1 MSLFCCPSFAFTPS
15 VELIQDKRCSDW
27 ENGLEFYWVI
37 FKRRIEY
44 HLLFSGKFLF
54 LVMNKTKIWLT
65 SIFSISL
72 VGFLAWIFLDTSPMA
87 ENEVEQVEK
96 GIDEANEKNTFQQI
110 AEQVFEPDHL
120 DTADFEKR
128 VKALAHD
135 SIPKPWQVFSVI
147 PEKGALLPFHRIVAM
162 YGNFYSKNMGILGRI
177 PEDELRSLFQKELDF
192 WSQSDSTT
200 PALPAVH
207 YIAITAQ
214 RDPGKES
221 AYRIRMPEAQIQ
233 KAIELGR
240 SLDGITFLDVQ
251 IGHSTVEREV
261 STLEKYLLEDDVHLG
276 LDPEWSM
283 KDGSVPGTKIGTMD
297 AAEINFAIEYLSKL
311 VKENGLPPKILVVH
325 RFTRNMI
332 TNHQDIKA
340 TPQVQVV
347 INMDGFGFPAKK
359 VNSYKSF
366 VGGMPVQFTGIKLF
380 YINDTLEAPNR
391 LMTPQEI
398 FKLYPKPIYIQYQ

>member
-1 MSLFCCPSFAFTPS
+1 MGGWDFEVRFFLKGF
-15 VELIQDKRCSDW
+15 L
-27 ENGLEFYWVI
+27 G
-37 FKRRIEY
+37 
-44 HLLFSGKFLF
+44 HLLFSVKFLF

-65 SIFSISL
+65 SIFSVSL
-72 VGFLAWIFLDTSPMA
+72 IGFLAWIFLDTSPMP
-87 ENEVEQVEK
+87 ENGVVVLQEDL
-96 GIDEANEKNTFQQI
+96 DEANQKSVLEKIT
-110 AEQVFEPDHL
+110 EQVFEPEHL
-120 DTADFEKR
+120 DTTDFERR

-135 SIPKPWQVFSVI
+135 SIPKPWQVFTVI

-177 PEDELRSLFQKELDF
+177 PEDELKNLFQKELEF
-192 WSQSDSTT
+192 WTQADSAT

-214 RDPGKES
+214 KDPGKES

-240 SLDGITFLDVQ
+240 SMNGITFLDVQ
-251 IGHSTVEREV
+251 IGHSSVEREV
-261 STLEKYLLEDDVHLG
+261 PTLEKYLLEKDVHLG

-297 AAEINFAIEYLSKL
+297 AAEINFAIEYLTKL

-359 VNSYKSF
+359 VSSYRSY

-380 YINDTLEAPNR
+380 YINDTLDSPHR

>member
-1 MSLFCCPSFAFTPS
+1 MVLTKRNNLNQLDFS
-15 VELIQDKRCSDW
+15 V
-27 ENGLEFYWVI
+27 
-37 FKRRIEY
+37 
-44 HLLFSGKFLF
+44 KFLF
-54 LVMNKTKIWLT
+54 LVMDKKKIWLT
-65 SIFSISL
+65 SVFSISL
-72 VGFLAWIFLDTSPMA
+72 LGFFWWLLIGFQSEQKAQESTSSLGQQPFVEDTLELPSLGKTKLKDELDST
-87 ENEVEQVEK
+87 
-96 GIDEANEKNTFQQI
+96 
-110 AEQVFEPDHL
+110 
-120 DTADFEKR
+120 DFDLR

-135 SIPKPWQVFSVI
+135 SIPKPWQVFSI
-147 PEKGALLPFHRIVAM
+147 YPEKGALLPFFRIVAM

-177 PEDELRSLFQKELDF
+177 PEEELRDLFQKEVEF
-192 WSQSDSTT
+192 WTQADTTT

-214 RDPGKES
+214 KDPGKEAS
-221 AYRIRMPEAQIQ
+221 YRIRMPEAQIQ
-233 KAIELGR
+233 KAISLGR
-240 SLDGITFLDVQ
+240 SLKGITFLDVQ
-251 IGHSTVEREV
+251 VGHSSVEREV
-261 STLEKYLLEDDVHLG
+261 PTLEKYLLEKDVHLG

-297 AAEINFAIEYLSKL
+297 AADINFVIDYLSKL

-332 TNHQDIKA
+332 TNYQDIKA
-340 TPQVQVV
+340 TSQVQVV

-359 VNSYKSF
+359 VSSYRSY

-380 YINDTLEAPNR
+380 YINDTAEPPHR